1 MKPITISLML
11 LSCCLWAVPQLHAE
25 DKQPPPLDMKQKLVL
40 SQDILSGLATED
52 FDQVLKSAKALN
64 AFAKHKAITTESW
77 QYRTQNQLFW
87 FTTGN
92 LALSARE
99 KNLDG
104 ATLAYTQ
111 MTLSCV
117 NCHKLLRHQ

>member
-1 MKPITISLML
+1 MKTMTLAL
-11 LSCCLWAVPQLHAE
+11 LVIGCWLCAVPYAPGQEHA
-25 DKQPPPLDMKQKLVL
+25 PPALKMQEKLSL
-40 SQDILSGLATED
+40 SQEILSGLATED
-52 FDQVLKSAKALN
+52 FAAILKGAERLN
-64 AFAKHKAITTESW
+64 TFAKQKASTVESW
-77 QYRTQNQLFW
+77 EYRTQNQLFW

-92 LALSARE
+92 LALMARE
-99 KNLDG
+99 ENLDG